1 VDRSEPFVTVDRTA
15 ATPWL
20 RAAFGWRRVAA
31 LVVGVGFVTR
41 IVTGLCFHALS
52 VERGWSGIVTLLAM
66 YTVMFVTP
74 VGPGEQATPLAAIA
88 LGRNRAP
95 GDEPWPGRTRL
106 AIAMTMLVVA
116 LPIVVAVAT
125 MPGSGRVVDDATGAI
140 VPAVVAAVG
149 LMAIVDRVRA
159 PRRTRERSRRDV

>member
-1 VDRSEPFVTVDRTA
+1 V
-15 ATPWL
+15 
-20 RAAFGWRRVAA
+20 
-31 LVVGVGFVTR
+31 
-41 IVTGLCFHALS
+41 
-52 VERGWSGIVTLLAM
+52 
-66 YTVMFVTP
+66 
-74 VGPGEQATPLAAIA
+74 
-88 LGRNRAP
+88 
-95 GDEPWPGRTRL
+95 
-106 AIAMTMLVVA
+106 LVVA